1 VIKFEYMS
9 PDIKAILRIQSLDQR
24 ATELEKEIAALP
36 KHIAQIEK
44 TLDSHNRKLEV
55 DRAALAGNQRDRK
68 KYEDDIKV
76 QGLKISKLRDQMLLA
91 KTNEQYR
98 AFQHEIEFC
107 EKEISK
113 CEDRILELMGVSE
126 SLDKNVKAAEAA
138 LKEEKL
144 QVEAEKDR
152 ARSRTA
158 TDQQFLQQ
166 VKEERAGLVGTLDPK
181 LLQQYERIRKKW
193 NGRAVA
199 DATDGR
205 CASCQISMRPQ
216 YFQDL
221 KKGEKLLTCESC
233 GRILYYN
240 PPVNLEH
247 EMHATVPAPR

>member
-1 VIKFEYMS
+1 MS

-24 ATELEKEIAALP
+24 AAELEKEIATLP
-36 KHIAQIEK
+36 KHIERIEK
-44 TLDSHNRKLEV
+44 ALDAHNRKLEV
-55 DRAALAGNQRDRK
+55 DRAALAGNQRDRRK
-68 KYEDDIKV
+68 CEDDIKA
-76 QGLKISKLRDQMLLA
+76 QEQKISKLRDQMLQA

-98 AFQHEIEFC
+98 AFQNEIEFC
-107 EKEISK
+107 EKEIRKS
-113 CEDRILELMGVSE
+113 EDRILELMAASE

-138 LKEEKL
+138 LKDEKL

-158 TDQQFLQQ
+158 SDQKFLAE
-166 VKEERAGLVGTLDPK
+166 VKEERAGLVTQLDPK

-221 KKGEKLLTCESC
+221 KKAEKLLTCESC

-247 EMHATVPAPR
+247 EMHTIPSSR

>member
-1 VIKFEYMS
+1 MS

-24 ATELEKEIAALP
+24 GAELEKEIAALP
-36 KHIAQIEK
+36 KHIGQIEK
-44 TLDSHNRKLEV
+44 ALDAHNRKLEV
-55 DRAALAGNQRDRK
+55 DRAALTANQRDRRK
-68 KYEDDIKV
+68 SEDDIKA
-76 QGLKISKLRDQMLLA
+76 QEQKISKLRDQMLQA

-107 EKEISK
+107 EKEIRKS
-113 CEDRILELMGVSE
+113 EDRILELMAESE

-138 LKEEKL
+138 LKEEKQ

-158 TDQQFLQQ
+158 TDQKFLAE
-166 VKEERAGLVGTLDPK
+166 VKEERVGLVAALDPK
-181 LLQQYERIRKKW
+181 LLQQYERISKKW
-193 NGRAVA
+193 KGRAVA

-221 KKGEKLLTCESC
+221 KKAEKLLTCESC

-247 EMHATVPAPR
+247 EMHTAPTAR

>member
-1 VIKFEYMS
+1 MS

-24 ATELEKEIAALP
+24 GVELEKEIAALP
-36 KHIAQIEK
+36 KHIAHIEK
-44 TLDSHNRKLEV
+44 ALDAHNRKLEV
-55 DRAALAGNQRDRK
+55 DRSALVGNQRDRK
-68 KYEDDIKV
+68 KFDDDIKV
-76 QGLKISKLRDQMLLA
+76 QGLKISKLRDQMLQA

-98 AFQHEIEFC
+98 AFQNEIEFC
-107 EKEISK
+107 EKEIAK
-113 CEDRILELMGVSE
+113 CEDRILELMGSSE
-126 SLDKNVKAAEAA
+126 MLDKNVKAAESA
-138 LKEEKL
+138 LKEEKQ

-158 TDQQFLQQ
+158 ADQQFLLQ
-166 VKEERAGLVGTLDPK
+166 VKEERVGLVAALDPK

-221 KKGEKLLTCESC
+221 KKAEKLLTCESC

-247 EMHATVPAPR
+247 ELHTLPTPR

>member
-1 VIKFEYMS
+1 MS

-24 ATELEKEIAALP
+24 GAELEKEIAALP
-36 KHIAQIEK
+36 KHIGQIEK
-44 TLDSHNRKLEV
+44 ALDAHNRKLEV
-55 DRAALAGNQRDRK
+55 DRAALTANQRDRRK
-68 KYEDDIKV
+68 SEDDIKA
-76 QGLKISKLRDQMLLA
+76 QEQKISKLRDQMLQA

-107 EKEISK
+107 EKEIRKS
-113 CEDRILELMGVSE
+113 EDRILELMAESE

-138 LKEEKL
+138 LKEEKQ

-158 TDQQFLQQ
+158 TDQKFLAE
-166 VKEERAGLVGTLDPK
+166 VKEERAGLVASIDPK
-181 LLQQYERIRKKW
+181 LMQQYERISKKW
-193 NGRAVA
+193 KGRAVA

-221 KKGEKLLTCESC
+221 KKAEKLLTCESC

-247 EMHATVPAPR
+247 EMHSVPTAQ

>member
-1 VIKFEYMS
+1 
-9 PDIKAILRIQSLDQR
+9 
-24 ATELEKEIAALP
+24 
-36 KHIAQIEK
+36 
-44 TLDSHNRKLEV
+44 
-55 DRAALAGNQRDRK
+55 
-68 KYEDDIKV
+68 
-76 QGLKISKLRDQMLLA
+76 
-91 KTNEQYR
+91 
-98 AFQHEIEFC
+98 
-107 EKEISK
+107 
-113 CEDRILELMGVSE
+113 MGASE
-126 SLDKNVKAAEAA
+126 TLDKNVKAAEVA
-138 LKEEKL
+138 LKEEKQ

-158 TDQQFLQQ
+158 SDQQFLLQ
-166 VKEERAGLVGTLDPK
+166 VKEERAGLVVALDPK

-221 KKGEKLLTCESC
+221 KKAEKLLTCESC

-247 EMHATVPAPR
+247 EMHTVPTPR

>member
-1 VIKFEYMS
+1 MS

-24 ATELEKEIAALP
+24 GAELEKEIGALP

-44 TLDSHNRKLEV
+44 ALDAHNRKLDV
-55 DRAALAGNQRDRK
+55 DRAALAANQRDRRK
-68 KYEDDIKV
+68 TEDDIKA
-76 QGLKISKLRDQMLLA
+76 QEQKISKLRDQMLQA
-91 KTNEQYR
+91 KNNEQYR

-107 EKEISK
+107 EKEIRKS
-113 CEDRILELMGVSE
+113 EDRILELMSE
-126 SLDKNVKAAEAA
+126 SEALDKNVKAAEAS
-138 LKEEKL
+138 LKEEKQ

-158 TDQQFLQQ
+158 TDQKFLAD
-166 VKEERAGLVGTLDPK
+166 VKAERVGLVTALDPK

-193 NGRAVA
+193 KGRAVA

-221 KKGEKLLTCESC
+221 KKAEKLLTCESC

-240 PPVNLEH
+240 PPINLEH
-247 EMHATVPAPR
+247 EMHSAPGA

>member
-1 VIKFEYMS
+1 MS

-24 ATELEKEIAALP
+24 GAELEKEIAALP

-44 TLDSHNRKLEV
+44 ALDAHNRKLEV
-55 DRAALAGNQRDRK
+55 DRAALAGNLRDRK

-76 QGLKISKLRDQMLLA
+76 QNLKISKLRDQMLQA

-98 AFQHEIEFC
+98 AFQNEIEFC
-107 EKEISK
+107 EKEIGK
-113 CEDRILELMGVSE
+113 CEDRILELMASSE
-126 SLDKNVKAAEAA
+126 TLDKNVKAAEVA
-138 LKEEKL
+138 LKEEKQ

-158 TDQQFLQQ
+158 ADQQFLLQ
-166 VKEERAGLVGTLDPK
+166 VREERAGLVATLDPK

-205 CASCQISMRPQ
+205 CASCQIAMRPQ

-221 KKGEKLLTCESC
+221 KKAEKLLTCESC

-247 EMHATVPAPR
+247 EMHTVPLPQ

>member
-1 VIKFEYMS
+1 MS

-24 ATELEKEIAALP
+24 GAELEKEIAALP
-36 KHIAQIEK
+36 KHIALIEK
-44 TLDSHNRKLEV
+44 TLDAHNRKLEV

-68 KYEDDIKV
+68 KYDDDIKV
-76 QGLKISKLRDQMLLA
+76 QNLKISKLRDQMLQA

-107 EKEISK
+107 EKEIAK
-113 CEDRILELMGVSE
+113 CEDLILELMAASE
-126 SLDKNVKAAEAA
+126 TLDKNMKAAEAG
-138 LKEEKL
+138 LKEEKQ

-152 ARSRTA
+152 ARSRSA
-158 TDQQFLQQ
+158 ADQQFLLQ
-166 VKEERAGLVGTLDPK
+166 VKEERAGLVATLDPK

-193 NGRAVA
+193 KGRAVA

-221 KKGEKLLTCESC
+221 KKAEKLLTCESC

-247 EMHATVPAPR
+247 EMHTVPLPR

>member
-1 VIKFEYMS
+1 MS

-24 ATELEKEIAALP
+24 GAELDKEIAALP

-44 TLDSHNRKLEV
+44 ALDAHNRKLEV
-55 DRAALAGNQRDRK
+55 DRAALAANQRDRK
-68 KYEDDIKV
+68 RFEDDIKV
-76 QGLKISKLRDQMLLA
+76 QEQKISKLRDQMLQA

-107 EKEISK
+107 EKEIRK
-113 CEDRILELMGVSE
+113 CEDRILELMSESE

-138 LKEEKL
+138 LKEEKQ

-158 TDQQFLQQ
+158 TDQKFLNE
-166 VKEERAGLVGTLDPK
+166 VKEERAGLVSTLDPK

-205 CASCQISMRPQ
+205 CASCQIAMRPQ

-221 KKGEKLLTCESC
+221 KKAEKLLTCESC
-233 GRILYYN
+233 GRIHYYN

-247 EMHATVPAPR
+247 EMHSVPSAQ